1 MFAAAAGSPNLMLQ
15 ATIFLGAALL
25 FVPLGKRFGIATVL
39 GYLITG
45 LILGPSGLDVA
56 GDAESL
62 LHFSEFGVV
71 MLLFI
76 IGLELQPSRLWA
88 LRRSIFV
95 LGGLQVGL
103 TGMLLMWLLHQFFSL
118 ALDTAFIV
126 GFGLALSSTAFV
138 LQILT
143 EKQQLSSTHGRE
155 AFTIL
160 LFQDIAVIPL
170 LAVIPFLSGV
180 REQSYDL
187 LYFGKVFAVFAGLIF
202 ASRYVVRPFFKFV
215 ASSGASEL
223 LTAVALF
230 IVMGV
235 SILMGQIGLSMALGA
250 FLTGV
255 LLADSEYRH
264 ELEASIEP
272 FKGLL
277 LGLFFMSVGML
288 TDVKLILAE
297 PIFIIGCAI
306 ALMVIKFA
314 VITAIAKVSGNRWP
328 TSIRLGVTLAQG
340 GEFAFV
346 LFSVASAQ
354 NVLRPEV
361 ANTLNLIVTISM
373 ALTPLAFLL
382 LEKIGEPLFAKS
394 KPSREYDAIPDHEHQ
409 VIIAGFGRVG
419 QIIGRVLRM
428 HNIEFTAIERSANRV
443 DFVRKFGNQ
452 VYYGDPKNP
461 EILRAAGIK
470 KARVFIL
477 AIDDLERSIT
487 TAQYLRKNYP
497 DMIVLARA
505 RDRQHYYRLREVGV
519 RHIWRETYL
528 SSLDMS
534 RESLQLLGISPE
546 KARET
551 VQTFRDY
558 DDDLIERQQAIYGD
572 EASLIE
578 SAQSAMAELES
589 LFDEDIDKARKM
601 DLTDFYEPLK
611 SQATPIDDQDASAAD
626 SKP

>member
-1 MFAAAAGSPNLMLQ
+1 MFAASLVQPGLMLQ

-25 FVPLGKRFGIATVL
+25 LVPLGKRLHISTVL

-45 LILGPSGLDVA
+45 LLLGPSVFDVA

-62 LHFSEFGVV
+62 MHFSEFGVV
-71 MLLFI
+71 MLLFV

-88 LRRSIFV
+88 LRHSIFV
-95 LGGLQVGL
+95 FGGLQVGV
-103 TGMLLMWLLHQFFSL
+103 TGLLLMGLLYQFSPL
-118 ALDTAFIV
+118 QLDTAFIV

-138 LQILT
+138 LQVLT
-143 EKQQLSSTHGRE
+143 EKEELSSTHGRE

-170 LAVIPFLSGV
+170 LAAIPFLSGV
-180 REQSYDL
+180 REQTYDL
-187 LYFGKVFAVFAGLIF
+187 IYFGKVVAVFGGLF
-202 ASRYVVRPFFKFV
+202 LLSRYVVRPFFKFV
-215 ASSGASEL
+215 ALSGANEL
-223 LTAVALF
+223 ITAVALF

-288 TDVKLILAE
+288 TDVKLILAH
-297 PIFIIGCAI
+297 PAFIIGAAI
-306 ALMVIKFA
+306 ALMIIKFG
-314 VITAIAKVSGNRWP
+314 VITVIARLLGNRVP

-346 LFSVASAQ
+346 LFSTAANQ
-354 NVLRPEV
+354 NVLRPEH
-361 ANTLNLIVTISM
+361 ANLLTLIVTISM
-373 ALTPLAFLL
+373 ALTPIGFML
-382 LEKIGEPLFAKS
+382 LEKFGEPRFAKRQ
-394 KPSREYDAIPDHEHQ
+394 PDREYDSIPDHEHP

-428 HNIEFTAIERSANRV
+428 HNIEFTAIESSANQV

-452 VYYGDPKNP
+452 VYYGNP
-461 EILRAAGIK
+461 QNPQILRTAGIE
-470 KARVFIL
+470 KARIFII
-477 AIDDLERSIT
+477 AIDDVERSIA
-487 TAQYLRKNYP
+487 TARYLHNHYP
-497 DMIVLARA
+497 HLKILVRA
-505 RDRQHYYRLREVGV
+505 RNRAHYYRLREVGV
-519 RHIWRETYL
+519 THIWRETYL

-534 RESLQLLGISPE
+534 RESLELLGISPE

-551 VQTFRDY
+551 ITAFRDY
-558 DDDLIERQQAIYGD
+558 DDQLLEQQQAIYED
-572 EASLIE
+572 EAKLIE
-578 SAQSAMAELES
+578 SVQASMMELES
-589 LFDEDIDKARKM
+589 LFDSDHTEGKKL
-601 DLTDFYEPLK
+601 DLEEIETAVGLSKK
-611 SQATPIDDQDASAAD
+611 S
-626 SKP
+626 